1 MGCSYCAGGKSGA
14 FFPDFSLHRTTMR
27 LKIMKNCPRSPTRL
41 AAGTQVRQ
49 APRVRLRDWL
59 RLLHTPGLGP
69 RRVARLLEAF
79 GTPAAAL
86 QADAR
91 AWAAADTGCRPCTGA
106 EIALREAGVE
116 ADLDWL
122 DRDTRHSI
130 LTLDDPDYPQLLAQ
144 LPDPP
149 PALYL
154 VGDAALLHKPQIAV
168 VGSREA
174 TPQGR
179 RTAERFATAL
189 AAAGL
194 TVTSGLARGIDAAAH
209 QGALSGPGGSTIAV
223 VATGPDRVYPSMHR
237 RLAHRIADQGL
248 MVSLWPTGTMARSGH
263 FPQRNRVISGLAL
276 GTLVV
281 EAAVRSGSLI
291 TARLA
296 AEQGRSVYAI
306 PGSILSPVSRG
317 CHRLIQ
323 EGAQLVESPDD
334 ILEELADWLG
344 VERPITAPGRPPA
357 DGATLDPDQER
368 VLTSMGFDPVAM
380 EELLQRTGL
389 TVEALSSMLV
399 LLELNGRVAS
409 LSHGRYQRL
418 DAGPPSI

>member
-1 MGCSYCAGGKSGA
+1 VKVSR
-14 FFPDFSLHRTTMR
+14 FDTPDPTAQG
-27 LKIMKNCPRSPTRL
+27 PRE
-41 AAGTQVRQ
+41 
-49 APRVRLRDWL
+49 RLRDWL

-91 AWAAADTGCRPCTGA
+91 AWAAAGAGGTPCTGGEVA
-106 EIALREAGVE
+106 MREAGVE
-116 ADLDWL
+116 ADLQWL
-122 DRDTRHSI
+122 ELDPRHSI
-130 LTLDDPDYPQLLAQ
+130 LTRDDPGYPPLLAQ

-154 VGDAALLHKPQIAV
+154 VGDPAILHRPQIAV

-174 TPQGR
+174 TPQGL
-179 RTAERFATAL
+179 RTAERFGKTL
-189 AAAGL
+189 ASAGL

-209 QGALSGPGGSTIAV
+209 HGALSGPGGSTVAV
-223 VATGPDRVYPSMHR
+223 VATGPDRVYPSVHR

-248 MVSLWPTGTMARSGH
+248 LVSLWPVGTVARPGH

-281 EAAVRSGSLI
+281 EAALRSGSLI

-334 ILEELADWLG
+334 ILEDLAEWLG
-344 VERPITAPGRPPA
+344 VGGRPAPA
-357 DGATLDPDQER
+357 EFPPGDATSLDPDQER
-368 VLTSMGFDPVAM
+368 VLTGMGFDPVGL

-389 TVEALSSMLV
+389 TVEALSSILV

-418 DAGPPSI
+418 DAGPPTT

>member
-1 MGCSYCAGGKSGA
+1 MKGSR
-14 FFPDFSLHRTTMR
+14 PDTPDPA
-27 LKIMKNCPRSPTRL
+27 NE
-41 AAGTQVRQ
+41 
-49 APRVRLRDWL
+49 APRERLRDWL

-86 QADAR
+86 QADVR
-91 AWAAADTGCRPCTGA
+91 AWAAAGAGGTPCEGGDVA
-106 EIALREAGVE
+106 VREAGVD
-116 ADLDWL
+116 ADLEWL
-122 DRDTRHSI
+122 ESDPRHLI
-130 LTLDDPDYPQLLAQ
+130 LTRDDPDYPPLLAQ

-154 VGDAALLHKPQIAV
+154 VGDPAMLRRPQIAV
-168 VGSREA
+168 VGSRGA
-174 TPQGR
+174 TPQGL
-179 RTAERFATAL
+179 RTAERFARSL
-189 AAAGL
+189 ASAGL

-209 QGALSGPGGSTIAV
+209 KGALSGPGGSTVAV
-223 VATGPDRVYPSMHR
+223 VATGPDRVYPSAHR
-237 RLAHRIADQGL
+237 RLAHRVADQGL
-248 MVSLWPTGTMARSGH
+248 MVALWPVGTAARSSH

-281 EAAVRSGSLI
+281 EAALRSGSLI

-296 AEQGRSVYAI
+296 AEQGRSVYAV

-334 ILEELADWLG
+334 ILEDLAEWLG
-344 VERPITAPGRPPA
+344 VGGRSGGPEPPPDDA
-357 DGATLDPDQER
+357 GTLDPEHDR
-368 VLTSMGFDPVAM
+368 VLTLMGFDPVSL

-389 TVEALSSMLV
+389 TVETLSSILV
-399 LLELNGRVAS
+399 LMELNGRVAS

-418 DAGPPSI
+418 DAGPHTT

>member
-1 MGCSYCAGGKSGA
+1 VTGI
-14 FFPDFSLHRTTMR
+14 PDE
-27 LKIMKNCPRSPTRL
+27 P
-41 AAGTQVRQ
+41 
-49 APRVRLRDWL
+49 LRDWL
-59 RLLHTPGLGP
+59 RLVHTPGLGP
-69 RRVARLLEAF
+69 RRMARLLESF
-79 GTPAAAL
+79 GSPAAAL

-91 AWAAADTGCRPCTGA
+91 GWAAAGVSGTPGRGETA
-106 EIALREAGVE
+106 SAVEAGVE
-116 ADLDWL
+116 ADLEWL
-122 DRDTRHSI
+122 QRDQRHHI
-130 LTLDDPDYPQLLAQ
+130 LTRDDPGYPSFLAE

-154 VGDAALLHKPQIAV
+154 IGDPEFLRRPQIAI

-174 TPQGR
+174 TPQGLR
-179 RTAERFATAL
+179 HAESFARNL
-189 AAAGL
+189 SAAGL
-194 TVTSGLARGIDAAAH
+194 TVTSGLALGIDGAAH
-209 QGALSGPGGSTIAV
+209 RGALAAPGGSTVAV
-223 VATGPDRVYPSMHR
+223 VATGPDRVYPSQHR
-237 RLAHRIADQGL
+237 RLAHRIADHGL
-248 MVSLWPTGTMARSGH
+248 LVSLWPVGTLARPGH

-281 EAAVRSGSLI
+281 EAALRSGSLI

-334 ILEELADWLG
+334 ILEDLAEWLG
-344 VERPITAPGRPPA
+344 LASCTRPAGTVPA
-357 DGATLDPDQER
+357 DAKNLDPEQER
-368 VLTSMGFDPVAM
+368 VLTRMGFDPVGL

-389 TVEALSSMLV
+389 TVEALSSILV
-399 LLELNGRVAS
+399 LLELNGRVAT

-418 DAGPPSI
+418 DAGLPET

>member
-1 MGCSYCAGGKSGA
+1 VKASRSGI
-14 FFPDFSLHRTTMR
+14 PDPVTET
-27 LKIMKNCPRSPTRL
+27 PTE
-41 AAGTQVRQ
+41 
-49 APRVRLRDWL
+49 RLRDWL

-91 AWAAADTGCRPCTGA
+91 AWAAAGVASGPGDG
-106 EIALREAGVE
+106 IATREAGVD

-122 DRDTRHSI
+122 ARDARHHILTCDDTR
-130 LTLDDPDYPQLLAQ
+130 YPPLLAE

-149 PALYL
+149 PALYM
-154 VGDAALLHKPQIAV
+154 VGDRDLLRRPQIAI

-174 TPQGR
+174 TAQGLR
-179 RTAERFATAL
+179 HAEHFAQAL
-189 AAAGL
+189 SAAGL
-194 TVTSGLARGIDAAAH
+194 TVTSGLALGIDAAAH
-209 QGALSGPGGSTIAV
+209 RGALAEPGGSTVAV
-223 VATGPDRVYPSMHR
+223 VATGPDRVYPSVHR

-248 MVSLWPTGTMARSGH
+248 MVSLWPVGTLARPAH

-281 EAAVRSGSLI
+281 EAALRSGSLI

-317 CHRLIQ
+317 CHRLIR

-334 ILEELADWLG
+334 ILEDLADWLG
-344 VERPITAPGRPPA
+344 VPGQPRADTAPPA
-357 DGATLDPDQER
+357 DAAALDPEQER
-368 VLTSMGFDPVAM
+368 VLTLMGFDPIPLEA
-380 EELLQRTGL
+380 LLQRTGL
-389 TVEALSSMLV
+389 TVETLSSILV
-399 LLELNGRVAS
+399 LLELNGRVAL

-418 DAGPPSI
+418 DAGPPKT

>member
-1 MGCSYCAGGKSGA
+1 MKASRSGT
-14 FFPDFSLHRTTMR
+14 PDPATET
-27 LKIMKNCPRSPTRL
+27 PRE
-41 AAGTQVRQ
+41 
-49 APRVRLRDWL
+49 RLRDWL

-69 RRVARLLEAF
+69 QRVARLLEGF

-86 QADAR
+86 RSDAR
-91 AWAAADTGCRPCTGA
+91 GWASVGVATAREGDAVST
-106 EIALREAGVE
+106 REAGVE
-116 ADLDWL
+116 ADLAWL
-122 DRDTRHSI
+122 ERDDRHHI
-130 LTLDDPDYPQLLAQ
+130 LARDDPAYPPLLAE

-154 VGDAALLHKPQIAV
+154 VGDPDLLRRPQIAI

-174 TPQGR
+174 TAQGLR
-179 RTAERFATAL
+179 HAERFAGAL

-194 TVTSGLARGIDAAAH
+194 TVTSGLALGIDAAAH
-209 QGALSGPGGSTIAV
+209 RGALAAPGGSTVAV
-223 VATGPDRVYPSMHR
+223 VATGPDRVYPSAHR

-248 MVSLWPTGTMARSGH
+248 LVSLWPVGTLARPGH
-263 FPQRNRVISGLAL
+263 FPQRNRVISGLTL

-281 EAAVRSGSLI
+281 EAALRSGSLI

-317 CHRLIQ
+317 CHHLIQ
-323 EGAQLVESPDD
+323 QGAQLVESPDD
-334 ILEELADWLG
+334 ILEDLADWLG
-344 VERPITAPGRPPA
+344 VPGSAPPDTAAPA
-357 DGATLDPDQER
+357 DAASLDPEHER
-368 VLTSMGFDPVAM
+368 VLTEMGFDPIGL

-389 TVEALSSMLV
+389 TVAALSSILV
-399 LLELNGRVAS
+399 LLELNGRVAL

-418 DAGPPSI
+418 DAGPPKT

>member
-1 MGCSYCAGGKSGA
+1 VKGSR
-14 FFPDFSLHRTTMR
+14 PDTPDPANT
-27 LKIMKNCPRSPTRL
+27 
-41 AAGTQVRQ
+41 
-49 APRVRLRDWL
+49 APRERLRDWL

-91 AWAAADTGCRPCTGA
+91 AWAAAGAGGTPCEGA
-106 EIALREAGVE
+106 DIAVREAGVD
-116 ADLDWL
+116 ADLHWL
-122 DRDTRHSI
+122 ERDSRHSI
-130 LTLDDPDYPQLLAQ
+130 LTRDDPDYPPLLAQ

-154 VGDAALLHKPQIAV
+154 LGDPAMLRRPQIAI

-174 TPQGR
+174 TPQGL
-179 RTAERFATAL
+179 RTAERFARSL
-189 AAAGL
+189 ASAGL

-209 QGALSGPGGSTIAV
+209 KGALSGPGGSTVAV
-223 VATGPDRVYPSMHR
+223 VATGPDRVYPAAHR
-237 RLAHRIADQGL
+237 RLAHRVADQGL
-248 MVSLWPTGTMARSGH
+248 IVSLWPVGTVARSGH

-281 EAAVRSGSLI
+281 EAAFRSGSLI

-296 AEQGRSVYAI
+296 AEQGRSVYAV

-334 ILEELADWLG
+334 ILEDLADWLG
-344 VERPITAPGRPPA
+344 VGGHSGAPEPPSDA
-357 DGATLDPDQER
+357 AGTLDPEHER
-368 VLTSMGFDPVAM
+368 VLKLMGFDPVSL

-389 TVEALSSMLV
+389 TVEVLSSMLV
-399 LLELNGRVAS
+399 LMELNGRVAS

-418 DAGPPSI
+418 DAGPPTT

>member
-1 MGCSYCAGGKSGA
+1 MKDSRSGT
-14 FFPDFSLHRTTMR
+14 PDRVT
-27 LKIMKNCPRSPTRL
+27 
-41 AAGTQVRQ
+41 G
-49 APRVRLRDWL
+49 APRERLRDWL

-91 AWAAADTGCRPCTGA
+91 AWAAVDVSSAPCDGETLGA
-106 EIALREAGVE
+106 REAGVE
-116 ADLDWL
+116 ADLEWL
-122 DRDTRHSI
+122 CREPRHHI
-130 LTLDDPDYPQLLAQ
+130 LIRDDPAYPALLAQ

-154 VGDAALLHKPQIAV
+154 VGDPAMLHRPQIAI

-174 TPQGR
+174 TPQGLR
-179 RTAERFATAL
+179 IAEQFARIL
-189 AAAGL
+189 SAAGL
-194 TVTSGLARGIDAAAH
+194 TVTSGLARGVDAAAH
-209 QGALSGPGGSTIAV
+209 RGALSGPGGSTVAV
-223 VATGPDRVYPSMHR
+223 VATGPDRVYPSAHR

-248 MVSLWPTGTMARSGH
+248 LVSLWPVGTVARASH

-281 EAAVRSGSLI
+281 EAALRSGSLI

-296 AEQGRSVYAI
+296 AEQGRSVYAV

-323 EGAQLVESPDD
+323 EGAQLVESADD
-334 ILEELADWLG
+334 ILEDLAGWLG
-344 VERPITAPGRPPA
+344 VPGAAPCQPEPPA
-357 DGATLDPDQER
+357 DAASLDPEQEK
-368 VLTSMGFDPVAM
+368 VLALMGFDPVGS

-418 DAGPPSI
+418 DAGPPKT

>member
-1 MGCSYCAGGKSGA
+1 MKVSRSGT
-14 FFPDFSLHRTTMR
+14 PDPTQTG
-27 LKIMKNCPRSPTRL
+27 PRE
-41 AAGTQVRQ
+41 
-49 APRVRLRDWL
+49 RLRDWL

-86 QADAR
+86 EAGAR
-91 AWAAADTGCRPCTGA
+91 AWTAAGAGGRPCEGN
-106 EIALREAGVE
+106 EITLRETGVD
-116 ADLDWL
+116 ADLRWL
-122 DRDTRHSI
+122 ERDSRHAI
-130 LTLDDPDYPQLLAQ
+130 LTRDDPDYPPLLAQ
-144 LPDPP
+144 IPDPP

-154 VGDAALLHKPQIAV
+154 VGNPAMLLRPQIAV

-174 TPQGR
+174 TPQGLR
-179 RTAERFATAL
+179 IAERFAATL
-189 AAAGL
+189 ASAGL

-209 QGALSGPGGSTIAV
+209 QGALSGPGGSTVAV
-223 VATGPDRVYPSMHR
+223 VATGPDRVYPSVHR

-248 MVSLWPTGTMARSGH
+248 MVSLWPVGTVARSGH
-263 FPQRNRVISGLAL
+263 FPQRNRVISGLSL
-276 GTLVV
+276 GTLIV
-281 EAAVRSGSLI
+281 EAALRSGSLI

-296 AEQGRSVYAI
+296 AEQGRSVYAV

-334 ILEELADWLG
+334 ILEDLADWLG
-344 VERPITAPGRPPA
+344 VAGQPATAELPPA
-357 DGATLDPDQER
+357 DAGSLDPEQER
-368 VLTSMGFDPVAM
+368 VLTLMGFDPVGL
-380 EELLQRTGL
+380 EDLLQRTGL
-389 TVEALSSMLV
+389 TVEALSSILV

-418 DAGPPSI
+418 DAGPPST

>member
-1 MGCSYCAGGKSGA
+1 M
-14 FFPDFSLHRTTMR
+14 PRER
-27 LKIMKNCPRSPTRL
+27 LD
-41 AAGTQVRQ
+41 
-49 APRVRLRDWL
+49 DWL

-91 AWAAADTGCRPCTGA
+91 AWAAADVPGA
-106 EIALREAGVE
+106 PRCGAALATREAGVE
-116 ADLDWL
+116 ADLAWL
-122 DRDTRHSI
+122 ERDPRHGI
-130 LTLDDPDYPQLLAQ
+130 LTRDDPEYPPLLAE

-154 VGDAALLHKPQIAV
+154 VGDSALLRHAQIAV

-174 TPQGR
+174 TAQGLHH
-179 RTAERFATAL
+179 AEHFAHEL
-189 AAAGL
+189 AEAGL
-194 TVTSGLARGIDAAAH
+194 TVTSGLAIGIDGAAH
-209 QGALSGPGGSTIAV
+209 RGAMATKNGRTLAV
-223 VATGPDRVYPSMHR
+223 VATGPDRVYPPGHR
-237 RLAHRIADQGL
+237 RLAHKIADHGL
-248 MVSLWPTGTMARSGH
+248 LVALWPVGTPARPGH

-281 EAAVRSGSLI
+281 EAALRSGSLV

-317 CHRLIQ
+317 CHRLIR

-334 ILEELADWLG
+334 ILEDLADWLG
-344 VERPITAPGRPPA
+344 VASASACNTEAPVDAA
-357 DGATLDPDQER
+357 DLDPEHER
-368 VLTSMGFDPVAM
+368 VLTLMGFDPVAHD
-380 EELLQRTGL
+380 ELLQRTGL
-389 TVEALSSMLV
+389 TVEALSSILV
-399 LLELNGRVAS
+399 LLELNGRVAL

-418 DAGPPSI
+418 DAGPPKT

>member
-1 MGCSYCAGGKSGA
+1 M
-14 FFPDFSLHRTTMR
+14 
-27 LKIMKNCPRSPTRL
+27 
-41 AAGTQVRQ
+41 
-49 APRVRLRDWL
+49 RDWL

-91 AWAAADTGCRPCTGA
+91 AWAAAGAGGSPCEGGDVA
-106 EIALREAGVE
+106 VREAGVD
-116 ADLDWL
+116 ADLEWL
-122 DRDTRHSI
+122 ESDPRHFI
-130 LTLDDPDYPQLLAQ
+130 LTRDDPDYPPLLAQ

-154 VGDAALLHKPQIAV
+154 VGDPAMLRRPQIAI

-174 TPQGR
+174 TPQGLR
-179 RTAERFATAL
+179 IAERFARSL
-189 AAAGL
+189 ASAGL

-209 QGALSGPGGSTIAV
+209 RGALSGPGGSTVAV
-223 VATGPDRVYPSMHR
+223 VATGPDRVYPSAHR
-237 RLAHRIADQGL
+237 RLAHRVADQGL
-248 MVSLWPTGTMARSGH
+248 MVALWPTGTAARSGH

-281 EAAVRSGSLI
+281 EAALRSGSLI

-296 AEQGRSVYAI
+296 AEQGRSVYAV
-306 PGSILSPVSRG
+306 PGSILSPLSRG

-334 ILEELADWLG
+334 ILEDLAEWLG
-344 VERPITAPGRPPA
+344 VGGRSSDPAPPPDDA
-357 DGATLDPDQER
+357 ASLDPEHER
-368 VLTSMGFDPVAM
+368 VLTLMGFDPVSL

-389 TVEALSSMLV
+389 TVETLSSILV
-399 LLELNGRVAS
+399 LMELNGRVAS

-418 DAGPPSI
+418 DAGTHTT

>member
-1 MGCSYCAGGKSGA
+1 VKGSRPGI
-14 FFPDFSLHRTTMR
+14 PDPT
-27 LKIMKNCPRSPTRL
+27 NDGPRE
-41 AAGTQVRQ
+41 
-49 APRVRLRDWL
+49 RLRDWL

-91 AWAAADTGCRPCTGA
+91 AWAAAGAGGTPCAA
-106 EIALREAGVE
+106 EDIALREAGVE
-116 ADLDWL
+116 ADLQWL
-122 DRDTRHSI
+122 ERDSRHFI
-130 LTLDDPDYPQLLAQ
+130 LTRDDPDYPPLLAA

-149 PALYL
+149 PALFL
-154 VGDAALLHKPQIAV
+154 VGDPAMLRRPQIAV

-174 TPQGR
+174 TPQGL
-179 RTAERFATAL
+179 RTAERFGKAL
-189 AAAGL
+189 ASAGL

-209 QGALSGPGGSTIAV
+209 QGALSCPGGSTVAV
-223 VATGPDRVYPSMHR
+223 VATGPDRVYPSVHR

-248 MVSLWPTGTMARSGH
+248 VVSLWPVGTVARPAH
-263 FPQRNRVISGLAL
+263 FPQRNRVISGLSL

-296 AEQGRSVYAI
+296 AEQGRSVYAV

-334 ILEELADWLG
+334 ILEDLAEWLG
-344 VERPITAPGRPPA
+344 VAGPSAAAELPPA
-357 DGATLDPDQER
+357 DATSLDPEQER
-368 VLTSMGFDPVAM
+368 VLTQMGFDPVGID
-380 EELLQRTGL
+380 ELLQRTGL
-389 TVEALSSMLV
+389 TVETVSSILV

-418 DAGPPSI
+418 DAGPPTT

>member
-1 MGCSYCAGGKSGA
+1 MPKE
-14 FFPDFSLHRTTMR
+14 R
-27 LKIMKNCPRSPTRL
+27 LE
-41 AAGTQVRQ
+41 
-49 APRVRLRDWL
+49 DWL

-91 AWAAADTGCRPCTGA
+91 AWAVVNVPREPCGGDA
-106 EIALREAGVE
+106 IATREAGVE
-116 ADLDWL
+116 ADLAWL
-122 DRDTRHSI
+122 EKDPRHEI
-130 LTLDDPDYPQLLAQ
+130 LTRDAPDYPPLLAE

-154 VGDAALLHKPQIAV
+154 VGDSSLLRRPQIAI

-174 TPQGR
+174 TPQGLR
-179 RTAERFATAL
+179 HAEHFARAL
-189 AAAGL
+189 AEASL
-194 TVTSGLARGIDAAAH
+194 TVTSGLAIGIDGAAH
-209 QGALSGPGGSTIAV
+209 TGAMAVTGGRTLAV
-223 VATGPDRVYPSMHR
+223 VATGPDRVYPSAHR
-237 RLAHRIADQGL
+237 RLAHKIADHGL
-248 MVSLWPTGTMARSGH
+248 LVSLWPIGTLARPGH

-281 EAAVRSGSLI
+281 EAALRSGSLI

-317 CHRLIQ
+317 CHRLIR

-334 ILEELADWLG
+334 ILEDLADWLG
-344 VERPITAPGRPPA
+344 VAKTSGHNPEAPTDAA
-357 DGATLDPDQER
+357 DLDPEHAG
-368 VLTSMGFDPVAM
+368 VLTLMGFDPVGI

-389 TVEALSSMLV
+389 TVEALSSILV
-399 LLELNGRVAS
+399 LLELNGRVAL

-418 DAGPPSI
+418 DAGPPKT

>member
-1 MGCSYCAGGKSGA
+1 MKASRSGT
-14 FFPDFSLHRTTMR
+14 PDPVTET
-27 LKIMKNCPRSPTRL
+27 PTE
-41 AAGTQVRQ
+41 
-49 APRVRLRDWL
+49 RLRDWL

-69 RRVARLLEAF
+69 RRVARLLETF

-86 QADAR
+86 QADSR
-91 AWAAADTGCRPCTGA
+91 AWATAGVTGHPRDAGALAA
-106 EIALREAGVE
+106 REAGVDD
-116 ADLDWL
+116 DLAWL
-122 DRDTRHSI
+122 ARDTRHHI
-130 LTLDDPDYPQLLAQ
+130 LTRDDPAYPALLAE

-154 VGDAALLHKPQIAV
+154 VGDPGLLRRPQIAI

-174 TPQGR
+174 TPQGLR
-179 RTAERFATAL
+179 HAERFAEAL

-194 TVTSGLARGIDAAAH
+194 TVTSGLALGIDGAAH
-209 QGALSGPGGSTIAV
+209 HGALACATGSTVAV
-223 VATGPDRVYPSMHR
+223 VATGPDRVYPSAHR
-237 RLAHRIADQGL
+237 RLAHRIADHGL
-248 MVSLWPTGTMARSGH
+248 MVSLWPVGTLARAGH

-281 EAAVRSGSLI
+281 EAALRSGSLI

-323 EGAQLVESPDD
+323 QGAQLVESPDD
-334 ILEELADWLG
+334 ILEDLADWLG
-344 VERPITAPGRPPA
+344 VGGQAPPDTAAPA
-357 DGATLDPDQER
+357 DAASLDPEHER
-368 VLTSMGFDPVAM
+368 VLTLMGFDPVGL

-389 TVEALSSMLV
+389 TVEALSSILV
-399 LLELNGRVAS
+399 LLELNGRVAL

-418 DAGPPSI
+418 DAGPPKT

>member
-1 MGCSYCAGGKSGA
+1 MKVSRSGT
-14 FFPDFSLHRTTMR
+14 PDPTQTG
-27 LKIMKNCPRSPTRL
+27 PRE
-41 AAGTQVRQ
+41 
-49 APRVRLRDWL
+49 RLRDWL

-86 QADAR
+86 EAGAR
-91 AWAAADTGCRPCTGA
+91 AWAAAGAGGRPCEGN
-106 EIALREAGVE
+106 EITLREAGVD
-116 ADLDWL
+116 ADLRWL
-122 DRDTRHSI
+122 DRDSRHAI
-130 LTLDDPDYPQLLAQ
+130 LTRDDPDYPPLLAQ
-144 LPDPP
+144 IPDPP

-154 VGDAALLHKPQIAV
+154 IGNPAMLLRPQIAV

-174 TPQGR
+174 TPQGL
-179 RTAERFATAL
+179 RTAERFAAAL
-189 AAAGL
+189 ASAGL

-209 QGALSGPGGSTIAV
+209 QGALSGPGGSTVAV
-223 VATGPDRVYPSMHR
+223 VATGPDRVYPSVHR

-248 MVSLWPTGTMARSGH
+248 MVSLWPVGTVARSGH
-263 FPQRNRVISGLAL
+263 FPQRNRVISGLSL
-276 GTLVV
+276 GTLIV
-281 EAAVRSGSLI
+281 EAALRSGSLI

-296 AEQGRSVYAI
+296 AEQGRSVYAV

-334 ILEELADWLG
+334 ILEDLADWLG
-344 VERPITAPGRPPA
+344 VAGRPAAAELPPA
-357 DGATLDPDQER
+357 DAGSLDPEQER
-368 VLTSMGFDPVAM
+368 VLTLMGFDPVGL
-380 EELLQRTGL
+380 EDLLQRTGL
-389 TVEALSSMLV
+389 TVEALSSILV

-418 DAGPPSI
+418 DAGPPST